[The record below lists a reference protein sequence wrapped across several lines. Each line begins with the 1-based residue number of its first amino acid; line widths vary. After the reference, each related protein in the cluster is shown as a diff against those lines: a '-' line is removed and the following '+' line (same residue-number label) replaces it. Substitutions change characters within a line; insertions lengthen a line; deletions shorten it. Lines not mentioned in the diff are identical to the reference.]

1 MADYTI
7 VVKRGAKSGTLSFES
22 GGVSVSTQCWWDPD
36 NVIVANE
43 EGYLC
48 CATRMASAK
57 DSVTKEK
64 RPGIWFGKGIKY
76 NYGTRT
82 GDGAF
87 IHEGTGASW
96 SKGCIVAKRSEVL
109 QIWNEIS
116 PQGEFNVLVKI
127 FDPPPA
133 GSRPLQAL

>member
-7 VVKRGAKSGTLSFES
+7 TVKRNSKSGTLSFIS
-22 GGVSVSTQCWWDPD
+22 GDISVSTECWWDPD
-36 NVIVANE
+36 NVIVANAD
-43 EGYLC
+43 GYLC
-48 CATRMASAK
+48 CATRMHSAK

-76 NYGTRT
+76 NHGTKT

-96 SKGCIVAKRSEVL
+96 SKGCIVARRPEVMR
-109 QIWNEIS
+109 IWNAIS
-116 PQGEFNVLVKI
+116 PQGEFNILVKI
-127 FDPPPA
+127 VDPSPV
-133 GSRPLQAL
+133 G